1 MRKPMTKNLISSK
14 VMMPTIGV
22 IGINAGIEWLMT
34 GSLKGTPQFGLQTA
48 DGLAFASQAI
58 VSGLAWKV
66 YGPMPGILGLLE
78 AVFFVGV
85 KLAMSPNLPIK
96 PLPPPVKPSA
106 ITSAVNQLAPGLLTT
121 VERIPGA
128 SNLLKSFGISGSVLS
143 QMN

>member
-1 MRKPMTKNLISSK
+1 MTKNLISSK

-22 IGINAGIEWLMT
+22 LGVNAGLEWLIT

-48 DGLAFASQAI
+48 DGVAFAAQAI

-66 YGPMPGILGLLE
+66 YGPLPGILGLLE
-78 AVFFVGV
+78 SVFFVGV
-85 KLAMSPNLPIK
+85 KLAFSPNLPIK
-96 PLPPPVKPSA
+96 PMPVITPAKPSA

-121 VERIPGA
+121 VEKLPGA
-128 SNLLKSFGISGSVLS
+128 SNFLKSFGISGVVMS